1 MVVANKPG
9 LSWWVLLSSLVLYSG
24 LAGAAITV
32 SIDRSPARVNES
44 FQLYFEADGSVDGDP
59 DFSPLQQYFSILNKN
74 QSSNISVINGN
85 YKRSTKW
92 TLQVMPQQSGTFIVP
107 AISFGSE
114 KSRPFEV
121 KVSQARQP
129 TASDDDGPQFEFIAD
144 KTSLYVQSQVVVTL
158 RLISDTDISDYK
170 IGEMD
175 FNGMDVVVEDL
186 GDIAQYQTKI
196 DDRAY
201 LVLEKKYALF
211 PQQSGTLTIEPI
223 PAAIQLGG
231 RSRSLFD
238 PFQNSGQVVRLQS
251 LPISLEILTKAE
263 SFKAPH
269 WLPSTGIQ
277 LSEDWQGEL
286 EQLSAGIPITRT
298 ITMTAEGLT
307 AAQLPELV
315 QQEVQGINQYPD
327 KPTQKDRRSGAGVV
341 GKRQQK
347 IALIAT
353 KGGQY
358 TIPEISI
365 PWWNLETDQMEYA
378 RIPSRVIEVQSVT
391 ETASNAELDSKPGPL
406 ETNQVTVVSPARVNY
421 FWVWLSAFLAAG
433 WILSVLA
440 WWFGRKDL
448 TGRQTEK
455 MKAAGTSLSRASRR
469 LRQACTSNKP
479 LEARDAILIWA
490 TALKP
495 ERGFT
500 NLNQVARDFD
510 YLLKPLI
517 DDLNQGLYSQSV
529 GEWNGQ
535 DLWSCC
541 EQIMASMESP
551 GSNTTSTQLMPLN
564 P

>member
-1 MVVANKPG
+1 MVVVRKSG
-9 LSWWVLLSSLVLYSG
+9 LCWWVLFSSLVLYSQ
-24 LAGAAITV
+24 LVGAAITV
-32 SIDRSPARVNES
+32 STDRSSARANES

-59 DFSPLQQYFSILNKN
+59 DFSPLQPYFSILNSS
-74 QSSNISVINGN
+74 QSSNISVINGDF
-85 YKRSTKW
+85 KRSTKW
-92 TLQVMPQQSGTFIVP
+92 TLQVMPKQAGTFVVP
-107 AISFGSE
+107 AIRFGSE
-114 KSRPFEV
+114 KSKPFEL

-129 TASDDDGPQFEFIAD
+129 TASGDNGPKFEFIAD

-158 RLISDTDISDYK
+158 RLISDTNISDYK

-196 DDRAY
+196 GDKAY
-201 LVLEKKYALF
+201 LILEKKYALF
-211 PQQSGTLTIEPI
+211 PQQSGTLTIEPV

-238 PFQNSGQVVRLQS
+238 PFQSSGRVVRLQS
-251 LPISLEILTKAE
+251 QPVSIEILTKAE
-263 SFKAPH
+263 SFTAPH
-269 WLPSTGIQ
+269 WLPSTSIQ

-286 EQLSAGIPITRT
+286 DQLSAGIPVTRT

-315 QQEVQGINQYPD
+315 QQEIQGINQYPD
-327 KPTQKDRRSGAGVV
+327 KPTQEDRRSGAGVV

-365 PWWNLETDQMEYA
+365 PWWNLETDQVEYA
-378 RIPSRVIEVQSVT
+378 RIPSRVIEVSSVT
-391 ETASNAELDSKPGPL
+391 ETVSNVELDSKPEPL
-406 ETNQVTVVSPARVNY
+406 ETSQVTVASPDRINY
-421 FWVWLSAFLAAG
+421 FWIWLSAFLATG
-433 WILSVLA
+433 WILSMIA
-440 WWFGRKDL
+440 WWFGLKGL
-448 TGRQTEK
+448 TGRRSEK
-455 MKAAGTSLSRASRR
+455 MKATGTSLSRASRR
-469 LRQACTSNKP
+469 LRQACTRNNP
-479 LEARDAILIWA
+479 LEARDAILVWA
-490 TALKP
+490 AALIP

-500 NLNQVARDFD
+500 NLNQVAQDFD

-535 DLWSCC
+535 ALWSCC

-551 GSNTTSTQLMPLN
+551 GSKTAAGQLMSLN

>member
-1 MVVANKPG
+1 MVVAMKLA
-9 LSWWVLLSSLVLYSG
+9 LSRWVLLSCVVLFSG
-24 LAGAAITV
+24 LTGAAITV
-32 SIDRSPARVNES
+32 STDRSPARANES
-44 FQLYFEADGSVDGDP
+44 FQLYFQADGSVDGDP
-59 DFSPLQQYFSILNKN
+59 DFSPLLQYFSILNNN

-92 TLQVMPQQSGTFIVP
+92 TLQVMPKQAGTFIVP
-107 AISFGSE
+107 AIRFGSE

-121 KVSQARQP
+121 KVNQARQP
-129 TASDDDGPQFEFIAD
+129 TASGDDGAQFEFIAD
-144 KTSLYVQSQVVVTL
+144 KASIYVQSQVVVTL
-158 RLISDTDISDYK
+158 RLISDTNISDYK

-196 DDRAY
+196 DGRAH

-223 PAAIQLGG
+223 QAAIQLGN

-238 PFQNSGQVVRLQS
+238 PFQDSGQVVRLHS
-251 LPISLEILTKAE
+251 EPLSIEVLTKAE
-263 SFKAPH
+263 SFKASH

-286 EQLSAGIPITRT
+286 EQLTAGIPITRT

-315 QQEVQGINQYPD
+315 QQEIQGINQYPD

-353 KGGQY
+353 KGGRY

-365 PWWNLETDQMEYA
+365 PWWNLETDAIEYA

-391 ETASNAELDSKPGPL
+391 ENASNAEVDSKPGPL
-406 ETNQVTVVSPARVNY
+406 ATNQVTVASPGRVNY

-433 WILSVLA
+433 WIVSMLA
-440 WWFGRKDL
+440 WWFGRKGL
-448 TGRQTEK
+448 TAQRTEK
-455 MKAAGTSLSRASRR
+455 MKATGTSLSRASRR
-469 LRQACTSNKP
+469 LRKACTSNDP
-479 LEARDAILIWA
+479 LEARDAILVWA
-490 TALKP
+490 NALKP

-500 NLNQVARDFD
+500 NLNQVTQDFD

-529 GEWNGQ
+529 SEWNGR

-541 EQIMASMESP
+541 EQIMASMEPP
-551 GSNTTSTQLMPLN
+551 GTNTTSTQLRPLN

>member
-1 MVVANKPG
+1 MVVLRKPG
-9 LSWWVLLSSLVLYSG
+9 LSWWVLLSSFVLYCG

-32 SIDRSPARVNES
+32 STDRSPARANES
-44 FQLYFEADGSVDGDP
+44 FQLYFEADSSVDGDP
-59 DFSPLQQYFSILNKN
+59 DFSPLQQYFSILNSN

-92 TLQVMPQQSGTFIVP
+92 TLQVMPKQAGTFIIP
-107 AISFGSE
+107 AIRFGSE
-114 KSRPFEV
+114 KSRPFEL

-129 TASDDDGPQFEFIAD
+129 TTSGDDGPQFEFIAD
-144 KTSLYVQSQVVVTL
+144 KTRLYVQSQVVVTL
-158 RLISDTDISDYK
+158 RLISDTNISDYK

-196 DDRAY
+196 NDRAH

-211 PQQSGTLTIEPI
+211 PQQSGTLTIGPI

-251 LPISLEILTKAE
+251 QPISMEILTKAE
-263 SFKAPH
+263 SFKATH

-315 QQEVQGINQYPD
+315 QQDVEGINQYPD
-327 KPTQKDRRSGAGVV
+327 KPTQNDQRSGAGVV

-358 TIPEISI
+358 RIPEISI
-365 PWWNLETDQMEYA
+365 PWWNLETDQIEYA
-378 RIPSRVIEVQSVT
+378 RIPSRVIEVQGAA
-391 ETASNAELDSKPGPL
+391 EIASNAELDSKPESL
-406 ETNQVTVVSPARVNY
+406 ETNQLTVASPARVNY
-421 FWVWLSAFLAAG
+421 FWVWLSAFLATG
-433 WILSVLA
+433 WMLSMLT
-440 WWFGRKDL
+440 WWVGRKGL
-448 TGRQTEK
+448 AGRRIET
-455 MKAAGTSLSRASRR
+455 MKAARASLPRASRR
-469 LRQACTSNKP
+469 LRQACTGNDP
-479 LEARDAILIWA
+479 LEARDAILVWA

-495 ERGFT
+495 RQGFT
-500 NLNQVARDFD
+500 NLNQVAQDFD

-517 DDLNQGLYSQSV
+517 DDLNQGLYSESLGQ
-529 GEWNGQ
+529 WNGEK
-535 DLWSCC
+535 LWSCC
-541 EQIMASMESP
+541 EQIMASMETP
-551 GSNTTSTQLMPLN
+551 GSKTVPTQLEPLN